1 MTTLTKGCGLAS
13 ECKMITKQQYLVE
26 VINSIAVKYP
36 ELRSA
41 SKSPTFRT
49 SIRWERVYFT

>member
-1 MTTLTKGCGLAS
+1 MTTLTKECGLAS

-26 VINSIAVKYP
+26 VINSIEVKYP

-49 SIRWERVYFT
+49 SI